1 MNHRKNARCSY
12 HSFKLSSCQRRFT
25 ACLLLIAL
33 LALAATQAGCSKT
46 DGTDNFAHIPAG
58 DFFEGLATGKGV
70 LLDIRTPR
78 EFASGHIPGAVLM
91 DYHHPAFHFE
101 LANLDRNAPYFIYC
115 RTGNRTQ
122 QAMSLFKELGFS
134 SVVGLRGGIEQ
145 WARNGYRVM
154 L

>member
-1 MNHRKNARCSY
+1 MNHHEQTLFPYHCFRFCSFRRRC
-12 HSFKLSSCQRRFT
+12 T

-33 LALAATQAGCSKT
+33 LALAAAQFGCSKA
-46 DGTDNFAHIPAG
+46 DGADNFAHIPAAG
-58 DFFEGLATGKGV
+58 FFEGLAAGNGM
-70 LLDIRTPR
+70 LLDIRTPQ
-78 EFASGHIPGAVLM
+78 EFASGHILGAVLM
-91 DYHHPAFHFE
+91 DYHHPAFGLE
-101 LANLDRNAPYFIYC
+101 LATLDRSATYFIYC

-134 SVVGLRGGIEQ
+134 SVVGLRGGIEN